1 MSAQMLEA
9 SAPSW
14 DALARRAADGGAAP
28 AAGEAVRELLVF
40 SIDQAPHA
48 VPVEH
53 VREIVRVRPVTP
65 IPGIEEC
72 VRGVISLRGEIIQV
86 VDLRRRLGL
95 EPAELG
101 RASRIVVLHGD
112 DGRAAGL
119 LVDAVREV
127 ARAPEASIG
136 PPVGGESG
144 VVGAL
149 YANEG
154 EFVSIIDLD
163 RVLDIDAGR

>member
-1 MSAQMLEA
+1 MLEA
-9 SAPSW
+9 SASSW
-14 DALARRAADGGAAP
+14 DALARRAADGRGAP
-28 AAGEAVRELLVF
+28 AAGEVVRELLVF
-40 SIDQAPHA
+40 SVAETPHA

-53 VREIVRVRPVTP
+53 VRELVRVRPITP
-65 IPGIEEC
+65 IPGVEEC

-101 RASRIVVLHGD
+101 RASRIVVLHGH

-127 ARAPEASIG
+127 VRALEGAIG

-144 VVGAL
+144 AVGAL

-163 RVLDIDAGR
+163 RLLDIDAGR

>member
-1 MSAQMLEA
+1 MAEA
-9 SAPSW
+9 HVLSNLLV
-14 DALARRAADGGAAP
+14 ALLL
-28 AAGEAVRELLVF
+28 AAGVAVGFFVRRNRLWREA
-40 SIDQAPHA
+40 
-48 VPVEH
+48 
-53 VREIVRVRPVTP
+53 
-65 IPGIEEC
+65 
-72 VRGVISLRGEIIQV
+72 V